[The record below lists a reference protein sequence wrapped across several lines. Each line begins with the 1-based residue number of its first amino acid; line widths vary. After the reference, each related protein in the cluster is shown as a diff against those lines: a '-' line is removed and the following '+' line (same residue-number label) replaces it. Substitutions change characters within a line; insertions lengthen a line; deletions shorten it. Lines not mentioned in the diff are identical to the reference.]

1 MGRPETPLDAMDGP
15 LSEFAARLRRLR
27 ADSGGRSYQRLAKT
41 ANFAAP
47 TLARAASGRC
57 FPSWEVT
64 RAYVMACG
72 GDPGQWRS
80 AWEATERLIRRDVPG
95 TDPAPGTSPPG
106 LPVRQLPADLPDF
119 VGRAAEC
126 DGIRRLAE
134 CPPPAV
140 PGDGAPTVVV
150 VCGPGGIGKT
160 TVAVHVAHQVADRY
174 PDGHLFADL
183 RGHDDQPLTP
193 AQVAHRFLAALAI
206 TVDRRA
212 DPVASFR
219 SAVAGRRLLIV
230 LDNAAGEEQVSPLLP
245 GAAGSLVIVTSR
257 QSLGSLPSTGAV
269 RLDVLDQRAAVQL
282 LSRIAGEE
290 RAGQITSAATLARL
304 CGCFPLAL
312 RIAGA
317 RLASDPAGT
326 VDQLADRLR
335 DEEHRLRR
343 LAVGDRDLSA
353 VFGTSYRLLADLQ
366 RRVFRSAGLF
376 PGPDF
381 SLAAIAVLADT
392 DALDVECALQRL
404 VDANLVQPAAAGRYR
419 MHDLLRLYAL
429 ERGQAEG
436 DGEETAGAI
445 RRLADWFFRMVDAAD
460 RELMPARGRPTPLPD
475 ASPQPTVAVFAAG
488 PTAWYDAE
496 HANLIGVIRAA
507 SRHGHH
513 DIVWRIAVAMRGL
526 LELRGHTADWGT
538 VHQIGLASARAIAD
552 RPAEGWILNGMGSG
566 YWHSEAYP
574 EAIDCYQEALAIR
587 TELGDDRGIAVVLNN
602 LGSVYCAQHRYDEAI
617 ECLRSAL
624 DIREKL
630 GDALDKSFALNSL
643 GHLEHERGMFADALP
658 HLEEALRI
666 RRDLGNRNGEA
677 ATLHCLG
684 DTLTGLGR
692 LPEALAC
699 LRQALAIFRQLG
711 NRYGEA
717 FTLHSVGA
725 ACQAAG
731 RYGHARRYL
740 RSAISLYRELG
751 QREAEMAANATLSAV
766 AALSGNPGRTGSAA
780 CPG

>member
-15 LSEFAARLRRLR
+15 LKEFAARLRRLR

-64 RAYVMACG
+64 RAYVLACD

-80 AWEATERLIRRDVPG
+80 VWEATERLIRGD
-95 TDPAPGTSPPG
+95 DPG
-106 LPVRQLPADLPDF
+106 LPGPLVRQLPADLPDF
-119 VGRAAEC
+119 VGRTAEC
-126 DGIRRLAE
+126 DGIRRLVE
-134 CPPPAV
+134 CPPAE
-140 PGDGAPTVVV
+140 GNGAPTVIV

-160 TVAVHVAHQVADRY
+160 TLAVHVAYQVADRY

-183 RGHDDQPLTP
+183 RGHDDQPLAP
-193 AQVAHRFLAALAI
+193 AQVALRFLAALAI
-206 TVDRRA
+206 PIDRRA

-245 GAAGSLVIVTSR
+245 GAAGSLVVVTSR
-257 QSLGSLPSTGAV
+257 QALGSLPSTRAV
-269 RLDVLDQRAAVQL
+269 RLDALDQGAAVQL

-290 RAGQITSAATLARL
+290 RAGPFTSTATLARL

-326 VDQLADRLR
+326 ADQLADRLR

-343 LAVGDRDLSA
+343 LAAGDRDLSA
-353 VFGTSYRLLADLQ
+353 FFGTSYRLLADPQ

-381 SLAAIAVLADT
+381 SLAAIAVLADR
-392 DALDVECALQRL
+392 DALDVETALHRL
-404 VDANLVQPAAAGRYR
+404 VDANLVHPAAVPGRYR
-419 MHDLLRLYAL
+419 MHDLLRLYAR
-429 ERGQAEG
+429 ERCEAEG
-436 DGEETAGAI
+436 NRMETSGAI
-445 RRLADWFFRMVDAAD
+445 RRLAAWFLRAVDAAD
-460 RELMPARGRPTPLPD
+460 RELLPTRGRPAPLPGATALPD
-475 ASPQPTVAVFAAG
+475 RSEQPATAVLAAG

-496 HANLIGVIRAA
+496 QANLIAVIRAA
-507 SRHGHH
+507 SRYGHH
-513 DIVWRIAVAMRGL
+513 DIAWRIAVAMRGL
-526 LELRGHTADWGT
+526 LELRGNTADWGL

-552 RPAEGWILNGMGSG
+552 RAAEGWVLNGMGSG
-566 YWHSEAYP
+566 YWHGEAYA
-574 EAIDCYQEALAIR
+574 EAIDCYQKALAIR
-587 TELGDDRGIAVVLNN
+587 AELGDDRGIAVVLNN

-624 DIREKL
+624 GIREKL

-658 HLEEALRI
+658 HLEEALQI

-699 LRQALAIFRQLG
+699 FRQALTIFRQLG

-717 FTLHSVGA
+717 VTLHSVGS

-731 RYGHARRYL
+731 RSGHARRYL
-740 RSAISLYRELG
+740 RSAISRYRDLG
-751 QREAEMAANATLSAV
+751 QHEAENAANAELSA
-766 AALSGNPGRTGSAA
+766 AAPPPGG
-780 CPG
+780 